1 MDLKVENIGSA
12 VENVALPALGWAGS
26 GAVAA
31 LVPEKQKKIVK
42 AALLGGSILIAAA
55 TQAGAKVIKPGTKVL
70 SGIAIRQGMDLLQD
84 ALRTKYAITD
94 ASTSSDK
101 LIAGAIGLA
110 CPDGSCG
117 ENIIRYEED
126 YQVDYLP
133 ALNMPDYDMP
143 IEEMTL
149 DTNTNTFA

>member
-1 MDLKVENIGSA
+1 MNLKVENIGSA

-26 GAVAA
+26 GAIAA
-31 LVPEKQKKIVK
+31 LVPDKQKKMVK

-55 TQAGAKVIKPGTKVL
+55 TQAGAKVIKPETKVL

-84 ALRTKYAITD
+84 ALKNKYTITD

-110 CPDGSCG
+110 CPDGGCQM
-117 ENIIRYEED
+117 RYEED
-126 YQVDYLP
+126 YHVDYLP
-133 ALNMPDYDMP
+133 ALNMPGGYNAGFHEVGMQ
-143 IEEMTL
+143 
-149 DTNTNTFA
+149 NNASSFF